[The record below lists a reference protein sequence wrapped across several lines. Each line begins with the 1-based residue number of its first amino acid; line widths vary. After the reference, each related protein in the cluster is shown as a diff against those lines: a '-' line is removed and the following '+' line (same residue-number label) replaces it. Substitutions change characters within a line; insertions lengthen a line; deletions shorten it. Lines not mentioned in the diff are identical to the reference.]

1 MGSDK
6 EMGISVKVHRFQQI
20 CCIVTRSL
28 FGIDRKETLLK
39 FCKIMKIPTLLYESE
54 C

>member
-6 EMGISVKVHRFQQI
+6 EMGINVKVHRFQQI
-20 CCIVTRSL
+20 YSIVTRTL
-28 FGIDRKETLLK
+28 VGIDRKDPLLK
-39 FCKIMKIPTLLYESE
+39 FCKIMKIPTLLFESE